1 MVERKVKVA
10 IPCGVHSDRQE
21 LFPIQRMVLRQ
32 IQELYSGTM

>member
-10 IPCGVHSDRQE
+10 VYISDRQE

>member
-10 IPCGVHSDRQE
+10 IPCGYISDRQE